1 MKMEFNDR
9 LARRAHTAATRVSIR
24 RRSIMNLKRNLMVV
38 SIKRRITTTIS
49 LSMSLKIARAL
60 TIIMIITGMSISRTP
75 TTTGMS
81 ISRTPTRER
90 LE

>member
-1 MKMEFNDR
+1 MNMAFNDR
-9 LARRAHTAATRVSIR
+9 LARRAHKAASRVSIR
-24 RRSIMNLKRNLMVV
+24 QRGIMNLKRILMVV
-38 SIKRRITTTIS
+38 STKRRSTTTIS

-60 TIIMIITGMSISRTP
+60 KVIVIII
-75 TTTGMS
+75 GMS